1 VADVGP
7 ETMRVTTLGSLR
19 AGQSVN
25 LERSMRADGR
35 IGGHFVQGHVDA
47 TATLAAVRVEGDAR
61 WLTVGFPQ
69 ELGPYFVNKGS
80 VAVDGIS
87 LTIAE
92 LREAEFSVMIV
103 PYTWN
108 ATSLSTL
115 RPGDR
120 VNLECDM
127 IGKYVVR
134 VAELMK

>member
-1 VADVGP
+1 
-7 ETMRVTTLGSLR
+7 
-19 AGQSVN
+19 
-25 LERSMRADGR
+25 
-35 IGGHFVQGHVDA
+35 
-47 TATLAAVRVEGDAR
+47 
-61 WLTVGFPQ
+61 
-69 ELGPYFVNKGS
+69 VNKGS